1 MGLTPNDE
9 NGLDKRSVVDVFHI
23 RSVSTERFKRK
34 IGVVTA
40 EQLDDIAA
48 AIAIGVD
55 MLL

>member
-1 MGLTPNDE
+1 M
-9 NGLDKRSVVDVFHI
+9 DVFHI